1 MRSPSGGAVPTE
13 FKGDFR
19 HLFSY
24 KPQSINQIERVP
36 ILTKY
41 HIQGGKP
48 LSGTITI
55 SGAKNAAVAI
65 IPAALLVDG
74 VCRIENIPQIS
85 DVTLILQILQE
96 LGVDVRTI
104 NRTTVDIDC
113 SHIRNR
119 QVPYELARRIRASY
133 YLVGALLG
141 RFGWAEVPL
150 PGGCD
155 LGGRPIDQHIK
166 GFVSMGAD
174 VDVRNGL
181 ICAKVAGG
189 RLAGGQI
196 YLDMVS
202 VGATMN
208 IMLAGV
214 LADGMTIIENAAKE
228 PHIVDLANFLNSM
241 GADIKGAGTDS
252 IRIKGVER
260 LSGGTYCIIPDQIEA
275 GTYMAAV
282 AATGGQ
288 LLIRNIIPKHMDC
301 ISAKL
306 MEMGVTVEE
315 QDDTMLIR
323 RSGPLQRANVKTL
336 PYPGFPTDMQ
346 PQITVALCLAQGT
359 SLVTEGVWNNRFKYV
374 EELRRMGAQIQVDG
388 RVAVVE
394 GVTQLTGAPVQACD
408 LRAGAALVIAGLAAQ
423 GETELTQVQYIER
436 GYEDLVGKL
445 RQLGADIRVEE
456 IPEPEETE
464 AHIC

>member
-1 MRSPSGGAVPTE
+1 MEKFVI
-13 FKGDFR
+13 
-19 HLFSY
+19 H
-24 KPQSINQIERVP
+24 
-36 ILTKY
+36 
-41 HIQGGKP
+41 GGKP
-48 LSGTITI
+48 LNGDVVIG
-55 SGAKNAAVAI
+55 GAKNAAVAI
-65 IPAALLVDG
+65 LPATILAADK
-74 VCRIENIPQIS
+74 CTIENLPCIS
-85 DVTLILQILQE
+85 DVMASLQILSE
-96 LGVDVRTI
+96 LGASIRMISKSTYEID
-104 NRTTVDIDC
+104 TTHLNCTEV
-113 SHIRNR
+113 SNELSR
-119 QVPYELARRIRASY
+119 QMRASY
-133 YLVGALLG
+133 YFLGALLG
-141 RFGWAEVPL
+141 RFGEATVAM
-150 PGGCD
+150 PGGCNF
-155 LGGRPIDQHIK
+155 GVRPIDQHVK
-166 GFVSMGAD
+166 GFRAMGAE
-174 VDVRNGL
+174 VTEGNFVHAAAR
-181 ICAKVAGG
+181 GG
-189 RLAGGQI
+189 RLSGANV
-196 YLDMVS
+196 YMDVVS

-208 IMLAGV
+208 IMMAAV
-214 LADGMTIIENAAKE
+214 LADGTTTIENAAKE